1 MRLILASSSAARRA
15 MLASA
20 GLKVMTMPADIDESG
35 IKALAFGDAAKAA
48 QKLAYAKA
56 ARISAL
62 APGALVIGADQILS
76 CNGQLFDKPAHI
88 VAAGA
93 QLRTLRGRTHSLVT
107 AACLIQ
113 DGTQIW
119 SHTETPRLTMRN
131 FSDDFLAG
139 YLAAE
144 GSRLCACVGAY
155 RLEGPGI
162 QLFDHIEGDF
172 FTILGLPLLALLSF
186 LRTLDAL
193 PA

>member
-1 MRLILASSSAARRA
+1 MRLILASGSAARRA

-20 GLKVMTMPADIDESG
+20 GLKTMTMPADIDESG
-35 IKALAFGDAAKAA
+35 IKTQAAGDAAHAA
-48 QKLAYAKA
+48 QQLAHAKA

-76 CNGQLFDKPAHI
+76 CEGQLFDKPAHI
-88 VAAGA
+88 AAAGA
-93 QLRTLRGRTHSLVT
+93 QLRTLRGRTHELIT
-107 AACLIQ
+107 AVCLIQ

-162 QLFDHIEGDF
+162 QLFDRVEGDY
-172 FTILGLPLLALLSF
+172 FTILGLPLLALLAF
-186 LRTLDAL
+186 LRTRDAL